1 MRHVEKLSMAVL
13 MDGKN
18 SWEIDLMM
26 LHSELL
32 FREYAASTTEVY
44 MRVTKDF
51 LEFIDKDI
59 LYMSRQ
65 DIIRYLD
72 FLLQDRGESENTILV
87 KLNALEFFFEEV
99 MNMEITKNITKY
111 KRQEGG
117 RIVTIDELSLL
128 LASIP
133 KRERILFKMI
143 LEIGKYPKE
152 VLEYEVK
159 DLESREEGWFLKGHK
174 IKKEL
179 AKEIIDYTEQNE
191 IEGYIFGIQEK
202 KMHVTNVYLLLRK
215 YTKEFLGEQ
224 LTLSELRHSVALEF
238 WRKGKKEEMMEYI
251 GNKSMASIKQ
261 WYKKRGILLED

>member
-1 MRHVEKLSMAVL
+1 MAVL

-51 LEFIDKDI
+51 LEFTDKDI

-117 RIVTIDELSLL
+117 RVVTTDELSLL

-133 KRERILFKMI
+133 KRERILFKTI

-152 VLEYEVK
+152 ILEYEVK
-159 DLESREEGWFLKGHK
+159 DLKSGEEGCFLKGHK

-179 AKEIIDYTEQNE
+179 AREIIDYTEQNE

-224 LTLSELRHSVALEF
+224 LTFSDLRHTIALEL

>member
-51 LEFIDKDI
+51 LEFTDKDI
-59 LYMSRQ
+59 LYMSKQ

-99 MNMEITKNITKY
+99 MNMEITK
-111 KRQEGG
+111 
-117 RIVTIDELSLL
+117 D
-128 LASIP
+128 
-133 KRERILFKMI
+133 
-143 LEIGKYPKE
+143 
-152 VLEYEVK
+152 
-159 DLESREEGWFLKGHK
+159 
-174 IKKEL
+174 
-179 AKEIIDYTEQNE
+179 
-191 IEGYIFGIQEK
+191 
-202 KMHVTNVYLLLRK
+202 RK
-215 YTKEFLGEQ
+215 ST
-224 LTLSELRHSVALEF
+224 R
-238 WRKGKKEEMMEYI
+238 
-251 GNKSMASIKQ
+251 
-261 WYKKRGILLED
+261 